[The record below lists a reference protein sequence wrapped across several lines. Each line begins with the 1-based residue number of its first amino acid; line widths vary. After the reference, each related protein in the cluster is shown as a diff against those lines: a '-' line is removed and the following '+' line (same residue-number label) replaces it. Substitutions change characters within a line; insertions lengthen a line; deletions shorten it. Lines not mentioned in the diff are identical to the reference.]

1 MISKKQAKNRDE
13 ELVAAALAPTSA
25 RPDYG
30 SAELSRQSR
39 VEEHKGGICYVC
51 GCKVYRTEI
60 ICGECVC
67 EDDCE

>member
-1 MISKKQAKNRDE
+1 MISKRQAKKRDE
-13 ELVAAALAPTSA
+13 ELAAAA

-67 EDDCE
+67 EDDCK